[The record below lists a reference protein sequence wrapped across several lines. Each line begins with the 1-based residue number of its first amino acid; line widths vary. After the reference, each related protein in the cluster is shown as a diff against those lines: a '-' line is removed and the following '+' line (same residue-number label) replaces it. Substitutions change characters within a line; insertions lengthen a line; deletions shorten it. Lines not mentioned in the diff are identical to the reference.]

1 MTRELVVISGKG
13 GTGKTSIAASLAA
26 LARPVVL
33 ADCDV
38 DAADL
43 HLLSQPQVLERH
55 DFSGGKKAS
64 IKAEF
69 CLGCGQCA
77 TACRFDAIHPADGGG
92 IYEVDPIA
100 CEGCGACT
108 AICTADAIR
117 FEPAINGEWMTSQT
131 RFGPMVH
138 ARLNPGE
145 ENCGK
150 LVSVVRREAQ
160 REAEVAGISLIMVD
174 GSPGI
179 GCPVIASL
187 TGADLALVIAEP
199 TLSGLH
205 DALRVI
211 ELAGQLRVPVVVCV
225 NRWDL
230 NPAMASRV
238 ETEAASLGASLL
250 GRVREDLAVVQ
261 AQMRAVTLIEHTDS
275 GAAIDVR
282 RLWDELQTYLTLE
295 DADQLGFKDGTNY
308 EDCRTR

>member
-1 MTRELVVISGKG
+1 MIRELVVISGKG
-13 GTGKTSIAASLAA
+13 GTGKTSIVAALAA

-43 HLLSQPQVLERH
+43 HLLTQPRVLERYG
-55 DFSGGKKAS
+55 FSGGKKAR
-64 IKAEF
+64 IQPEF
-69 CLGCGQCA
+69 CLACGRCA
-77 TACRFDAIHPADGGG
+77 DTCRFDAIHPADVGGT
-92 IYEVDPIA
+92 YEVDSIA
-100 CEGCGACT
+100 CEGCGACV
-108 AICTADAIR
+108 AACTADAIR
-117 FEPAINGEWMTSQT
+117 FEPVINGEWMISRT

-160 REAEVAGISLIMVD
+160 QEAVDADIPLVLID

-179 GCPVIASL
+179 GCPVIASM
-187 TGADLALVIAEP
+187 TGADLALVVAEP

-211 ELAGQLRVPVVVCV
+211 ELARQLRVPTVVCV

-230 NPAMASRV
+230 NPALASRV
-238 ETEAASLGASLL
+238 KDEAASLGATLV
-250 GRVREDLAVVQ
+250 GRVRDDLSVVQ
-261 AQMRAVTLIEHTDS
+261 SQMQGLSVIEHHHSSAAEDIRSLWNNLYTLINQVQDKE
-275 GAAIDVR
+275 
-282 RLWDELQTYLTLE
+282 QPCP
-295 DADQLGFKDGTNY
+295 F
-308 EDCRTR
+308 

>member
-1 MTRELVVISGKG
+1 MIRELVVISGKG
-13 GTGKTSIAASLAA
+13 GTGKTSIIAALAA
-26 LARPVVL
+26 LGRPVVL

-43 HLLSQPQVLERH
+43 HLLSQPRVLERH

-64 IKAEF
+64 IKPEF

-77 TACRFDAIHPADGGG
+77 ATCRFDAIHPTDGGG
-92 IYEVDPIA
+92 HYEVDSIA
-100 CEGCGACT
+100 CEGCGACV
-108 AICTADAIR
+108 AACTADAIR
-117 FEPAINGEWMTSQT
+117 FEPVTNGEWMISQT

-138 ARLNPGE
+138 ARLYPGE
-145 ENCGK
+145 ENSGK

-160 REAEVAGISLIMVD
+160 QEAVDADIPLVLID

-187 TGADLALVIAEP
+187 TGTDLALVVAEP

-205 DALRVI
+205 DARRVI
-211 ELAGQLRVPVVVCV
+211 ELARQLRVPAVVCV

-238 ETEAASLGASLL
+238 KDEAASLGA
-250 GRVREDLAVVQ
+250 
-261 AQMRAVTLIEHTDS
+261 TLVGVCAMI
-275 GAAIDVR
+275 
-282 RLWDELQTYLTLE
+282 
-295 DADQLGFKDGTNY
+295 
-308 EDCRTR
+308 